1 MPLHRPLSLRL
12 RLLLAAALVITLH
25 AVGSITMDVRDARLA
40 AHQQQE
46 ELGQWVVAGL
56 GDSLAN
62 ALVVNDLA
70 TVQSTVER
78 LFSGRR
84 FLQLAVF
91 DEAGRSIID
100 LRAKIDNQPDVP
112 GWFIR
117 FLDINEAPS
126 KRMLSAGGVQY
137 GVVVALISPATAV
150 EHAWANI
157 KSAAGFALLAMALF
171 WGAFTLL
178 IEFSM
183 RPLAELSQTVHRIGS
198 GDFTAKAHDRGV
210 PEFGDLV
217 RVINLMTQQLTD
229 LIARTREQAAS
240 EIQAGRL
247 KDFHAITTGE
257 QENIDKLSAL
267 LEMGLRHFGMDGGAA
282 AAQTTNASIP
292 LLTRGQQA
300 PSDVLALCAK
310 LRPAENQADALA
322 LPNLSAADTDGV
334 GALLA
339 APVAFAGRTY
349 GTVCFWRAQPQDTA
363 FHRVDME
370 FVNLIGQW
378 MGFSLEQEGSERQ
391 LWEEKERLLVTL
403 ASIGDAVV
411 ATDTAGRITFLNAI
425 AEDLIAVPLQDAK
438 GYRLDEIC
446 NLVHEHTRKPIPNP
460 IMDCLEKG
468 HRVELA
474 AHGALVRRDGTECPI
489 EDSAAPI
496 FSLDGQIVGAVMVFR
511 DVTESRCVANQM
523 EHLASHDPLTNLP
536 NRRAFGENLN
546 RVLTGAKC
554 GSNKTHALCFIDLD
568 HFKAVNDTC
577 GHAAGDALL
586 QQVAQLFLENL
597 RGTDV
602 LARLGGD
609 EFGLI
614 LAHVSEE
621 QALETAERICTAVR
635 DFNFG
640 WGGRIFKIGASIGL
654 ALVEQTAQST
664 DELIRQADAACYE
677 AKHGGRSRVCPY
689 RAALDQKPAD
699 N

>member
-1 MPLHRPLSLRL
+1 MPFARHFSLRL
-12 RLLLAAALVITLH
+12 RLLLAAALVVALH
-25 AVGSITMDVRDARLA
+25 AISSIALDVHDARSS
-40 AHQQQE
+40 AHKQQE
-46 ELGQWVVAGL
+46 ELGLWVVAGL
-56 GDSLAN
+56 SDSLAN
-62 ALVVNDLA
+62 ALVINDLA

-78 LFSGRR
+78 LFTGGS
-84 FLQLAVF
+84 FLQLAVL
-91 DEAGRSIID
+91 DDVGRPIID
-100 LRAKIDNQPDVP
+100 LRALRDTKPAAP
-112 GWFIR
+112 GWFVQ

-126 KRMLSAGGVQY
+126 RSVLTAGGVQY
-137 GVVVALISPATAV
+137 GVVVALISPAATI
-150 EHAWANI
+150 EHAWAEVQ
-157 KSAAGFALLAMALF
+157 SAIGFAFLAMALF
-171 WGAFTLL
+171 WGAFTVL
-178 IEFSM
+178 IELGM
-183 RPLAELSQTVHRIGS
+183 RPLAELSQVVNQIGQ
-198 GDFTAKAHDRGV
+198 GDFTARANARDV
-210 PEFGDLV
+210 PEFGNLV

-229 LIARTREQAAS
+229 LITRTREQAAS

-247 KDFHAITTGE
+247 KDFHAITTGS
-257 QENIDKLSAL
+257 QDNPDKLAAL
-267 LEMGLRHFGMDGGAA
+267 LEMGIRHFGMDGGKV
-282 AAQTTNASIP
+282 AAQAYNALIP
-292 LLTRGQQA
+292 PTSRGLQA
-300 PSDVLALCAK
+300 PCDVLELCAK
-310 LRPAENQADALA
+310 LLPQDNQSDALA
-322 LPNLSAADTDGV
+322 LPDLTAEAAGV
-334 GALLA
+334 GAMLA
-339 APVAFAGRTY
+339 APVAFAGRAY
-349 GTVCFWRAQPQDTA
+349 GTVCFWRALPQDAA

-378 MGFSLEQEGSERQ
+378 MGFALEQAGSERQ

-411 ATDTAGRITFLNAI
+411 ATDTEGRITFLNAI
-425 AEDLIAVPLQDAK
+425 AEDLIAVPLSEAQ
-438 GYRLDEIC
+438 GFRLDEIC
-446 NLVHEHTRKPIPNP
+446 DLIHEHTRNPIPNP

-511 DVTESRCVANQM
+511 DVTESRCIANQM

-554 GSNKTHALCFIDLD
+554 GSNKTHALCFMDLD

-586 QQVAQLFLENL
+586 QQVAHLFLENL

-640 WGGRIFKIGASIGL
+640 WGGRTFKIGASIGL

-664 DELIRQADAACYE
+664 DELIRQADAACYA
-677 AKHGGRSRVCPY
+677 AKHGGRSRVCQY
-689 RAALDQKPAD
+689 RADMEQK
-699 N
+699 NQQS